1 MEHNVFQ
8 VIWFVLWGV
17 LWAVYFVLDGFD
29 LGAGIL
35 SFCVAKDE
43 TERRAIYQAIGPFW
57 DGNEVWL
64 ITAGGATFA
73 AFPKT
78 YAVMFSGLYTAL
90 FLLLFSLIVRGV
102 AIEFREKVSGEG
114 WRRFWDFLFWVSSMV
129 ATLILGVAF
138 GNIFLGLP
146 IDAQGLFHGTF
157 FSLLHPYAL
166 LVGAFFILAFSVHG
180 ACWLSFRVDDEFPEL
195 KARLLRDAKILWVW
209 EAVVAVAVLLF
220 SLKLTP
226 LWGNY
231 LKAPVLVIFP
241 LVAVVGLLFVPY
253 FLNEDRPLAA
263 FFSSGAAIL
272 GVTAWGVAGLFPN
285 LFPSRL
291 NPAWSLTIYNSSS
304 SPLTLKIMTVVA
316 LIFVPIV
323 LLYTLWAYRTFS
335 YRLSRKELLYGEG
348 Y

>member
-1 MEHNVFQ
+1 MEHNIFQ
-8 VIWFVLWGV
+8 IIWFILWGV
-17 LWAVYFVLDGFD
+17 LWAGYFVLDGFD

-35 SFCVAKDE
+35 LPCVTRNE
-43 TERRAIYQAIGPFW
+43 IERRAVYQAIGPFW

-90 FLLLFSLIVRGV
+90 YLLLFGLIIRGV
-102 AIEFREKVSGEG
+102 AIEFRGKVQDPG
-114 WRRFWDFLFWVSSMV
+114 WRRFWDFLFWIGSLVS
-129 ATLILGVAF
+129 TFILGVAF

-146 IDAQGLFHGTF
+146 LDREGHFLGSF
-157 FSLLHPYAL
+157 FTLLHPYAL
-166 LVGAFFILAFSVHG
+166 LAGLLFVLAFSVHG
-180 ACWLSFRVDDEFPEL
+180 ATWLVYRVNGEL
-195 KARLLRDAKILWVW
+195 RERLLRDARILWVF
-209 EAVVAVAVLLF
+209 EAVVVVAFWLF

-226 LWGNY
+226 LWHNY
-231 LKAPVLVIFP
+231 LRAPILLIFP
-241 LVAVVGLLFVPY
+241 LLALGALLLVPY
-253 FLNEDRPLAA
+253 FLHQGRALAA
-263 FFSSGAAIL
+263 FLSSGATIL
-272 GVTAWGVAGLFPN
+272 GFTAWGMAGLFPN

-316 LIFVPIV
+316 FIFVPIV
-323 LLYTLWAYRTFS
+323 LLYTFWTYRTFS
-335 YRLSRKELLYGEG
+335 YRLTREEVAYGEG

>member
-8 VIWFVLWGV
+8 IIWFVLWGV
-17 LWAVYFVLDGFD
+17 LWAGYFVLDGFD

-35 SFCVAKDE
+35 LPCVAKSE
-43 TERRAIYQAIGPFW
+43 EERRAVYQAIGPFW

-90 FLLLFSLIVRGV
+90 FLLLFALIVRGV
-102 AIEFREKVSGEG
+102 AIEFRGKVEGAG
-114 WRRFWDFLFWVSSMV
+114 WRRFWDFLFWISSLV

-138 GNIFLGLP
+138 GNIFMGLP
-146 IDAQGLFHGTF
+146 IDAQGIFRGSF

-166 LVGAFFILAFSVHG
+166 LVGLLFVLAFAVHG
-180 ACWLSFRVDDEFPEL
+180 ATWLAFRVNGEL
-195 KARLLRDAKILWVW
+195 RQRLIRDAKVLWVF
-209 EAVVAVAVLLF
+209 EAVTAVAVLLF
-220 SLKLTP
+220 SLKLTS

-231 LKAPVLVIFP
+231 LKAPLLFVFP
-241 LVAVVGLLFVPY
+241 LVAVLGLLLVPY
-253 FLNEDRPLAA
+253 FLNAGRALAA
-263 FFSSGAAIL
+263 FLSSGAAIL

-291 NPAWSLTIYNSSS
+291 NPEWSLTIYNSSS
-304 SPLTLKIMTVVA
+304 SLLTLKIMTVVA
-316 LIFVPIV
+316 LVFVPIV
-323 LLYTLWAYRTFS
+323 LVYTFWTYRTFS
-335 YRLSRKELLYGEG
+335 FRITREELAYGEG